1 MKATPQVD
9 RRTRGPAGGR
19 ARRQGRI
26 QAQRRSGRST
36 APARPLQP
44 GAATAE
50 SSPVVHA
57 EDPSFAPDSYA
68 ATAFADILDRSL
80 HAATARFTGGISPM
94 AMLGAYAD
102 WAAHLTFSPGKRALL
117 AEKAIKKT
125 LRFSNYAARH
135 SASADIEPC
144 INPLP
149 QDRRFADPGWRQLPF
164 SLIYQSFL
172 LTQQWWHNAVTG
184 VRGVTRQHENMIAF
198 ATRQWLDVWSPSNS
212 PLTNPEVIR
221 QTQHELG
228 MNLIRGA
235 SNWLEDWERAI
246 GDRKPL
252 GVDAFQV
259 GGNVATSPGAVIYRN
274 RLMELIQY
282 APTTE
287 RVRPEPVLIIPA
299 WIMKYYILDLSP
311 ENSLVR
317 HLTAQGFTVFMISW
331 KNPGPEDRDLT
342 LDDYRVLGM
351 MNALDA
357 IGAIVPAQ
365 KVHAVGYCIG
375 GTLLAMGAAAMARDS
390 DTRLATTSFFAAQTD
405 FTEAGELTLF
415 IDESQLAFLED
426 TMWEQGFL
434 GSRQMAGAFQ
444 MLRSNDLIWSRVVH
458 DYLMGERAPVTDLLA
473 WNADATRMPYVMH
486 AQYLRHLFLDND
498 LAEGRYQIGGRPVA
512 LSDIRTPCF
521 VVGTETDHVAPWRS
535 VYKLH
540 LLTDAEVTFVLTSGG
555 HNAGIVS
562 EPGHP
567 RRHYRLSTRPAGGR
581 YVDPDIW
588 VTRATATP
596 GSWWTAWWTWL
607 TAHSGDEVPAP
618 GIGAPNAGYTPLG
631 DAPGTYV
638 RQP

>member
-1 MKATPQVD
+1 MV
-9 RRTRGPAGGR
+9 
-19 ARRQGRI
+19 
-26 QAQRRSGRST
+26 S
-36 APARPLQP
+36 
-44 GAATAE
+44 
-50 SSPVVHA
+50 A

-68 ATAFADILDRSL
+68 TTAFADILDRSL

-102 WAAHLTFSPGKRALL
+102 WASHLTFSPGKRALL

-135 SASADIEPC
+135 IGRTDIEPC

-149 QDRRFADPGWRQLPF
+149 QDRRFADAGWRQWPF

-184 VRGVTRQHENMIAF
+184 VRGVTRRHENMIAF
-198 ATRQWLDVWSPSNS
+198 ATRQWLDVWSPSNA

-221 QTQHELG
+221 RTQHELG
-228 MNLIRGA
+228 MNLIQGA
-235 SNWLEDWERAI
+235 SHWLEDWERAV
-246 GDRKPL
+246 GDRKPV

-259 GGNVATSPGAVIYRN
+259 GRNVATSPGTVIYRN

-357 IGAIVPAQ
+357 IAAIVPAQ

-375 GTLLAMGAAAMARDS
+375 GTLLAMGAAAMAREGDA
-390 DTRLATTSFFAAQTD
+390 RLATTSFFAAQTD
-405 FTEAGELTLF
+405 FTEAGELMLF

-434 GSRQMAGAFQ
+434 GARQMAGAFQ

-486 AQYLRHLFLDND
+486 AEYLRHLFLDND
-498 LAEGRYQIGGRPVA
+498 LAEGRYQIEGRPVA

-607 TAHSGDEVPAP
+607 KAHSSDEVSAP
-618 GIGAPNAGYTPLG
+618 GMGAPDAGYMPLG